1 MKERLHRYFSCLMAL
16 ILLIYTTSWKVEKHY
31 CMGHLVDVAFFID
44 AQDCGMDMASESES
58 ANTID
63 KKSCCDD
70 EVIAFEGQN
79 DIKPSFSDINLEH
92 QVFLV
97 AYSFSYIGLFEPIE
111 AHNTA
116 YKEYIPPKIVK
127 NIQLLDDVFLI

>member
-1 MKERLHRYFSCLMAL
+1 MKKGASKIFAIAMAL
-16 ILLIYTTSWKVEKHY
+16 LLLVSTTSWKVEKHY
-31 CMGHLVDVAFFID
+31 CMGHLVDVAFFVD
-44 AQDCGMDMASESES
+44 AQDCGMDMALESES
-58 ANTID
+58 TTTIE

-79 DIKPSFSDINLEH
+79 DVRPSFNDINLEH

-97 AYSFSYIGLFEPIE
+97 AYSFSYIGLLEPTA
-111 AHNTA
+111 AHNIV
-116 YKEYIPPKIVK
+116 YKEYIPPKIIK